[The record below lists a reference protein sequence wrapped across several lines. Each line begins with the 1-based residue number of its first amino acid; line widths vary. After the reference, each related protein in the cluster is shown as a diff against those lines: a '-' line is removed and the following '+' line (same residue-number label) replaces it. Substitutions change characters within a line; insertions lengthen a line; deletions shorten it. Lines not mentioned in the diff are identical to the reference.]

1 MTVIKKLFI
10 ILTGCVAVLILVML
24 GTYFYFQFNLKTLTP
39 EERAKFPGEYIQLED
54 GVISYYWKG
63 PENGDIVVLVHG
75 LSTPKFVWDGNVDAL
90 VAAGKRVLVYDH
102 LGRGFSD
109 RPDIVYDG
117 DLYTRELSNLLSALQ
132 VTQPVNLVGYSMG
145 GGNVVGFAARYPKK
159 VKKLILIAPAGYVP
173 SYEGLAALIFAPG
186 LGEWLMAMVGK
197 KEMLADIV
205 EAVEAGKARPDMIEK
220 FEEQFQYR
228 GYLDS
233 ILSTM
238 RNYPM
243 YDLSEDYEKVGRSRI
258 PTFAIWGTDD
268 QVVPYSTSENVK
280 KAIPHISIFP
290 IEGAGHSVTYAETEK
305 VNKIL
310 LKLLRNG

>member
-1 MTVIKKLFI
+1 MIKKLFV
-10 ILTGCVAVLILVML
+10 ILAGSIAALILIMAV
-24 GTYFYFQFNLKTLTP
+24 TYFYFQFSLKTLTP
-39 EERAKFPGEYIQLED
+39 EVRAKLPGEFIQLED
-54 GVISYYWKG
+54 GVVSYYWKG

-90 VAAGKRVLVYDH
+90 AEIGKRVLVYDH

-117 DLYTRELSNLLSALQ
+117 DLYTRELMNLLDALH

-145 GGNVVGFAARYPKK
+145 GGNVIGFAARYPEK

-173 SYEGLAALIFAPG
+173 SYEGLAKLIFAPG

-205 EAVEAGKARPDMIEK
+205 EAVEAGKARPDMVEK

-243 YDLSEDYEKVGRSRI
+243 YDLSTEYEKVGRSRI

-268 QVVPYSTSENVK
+268 QVVPFSTSENVK
-280 KAIPHISIFP
+280 TAIPHIKIFP
-290 IEGAGHSVTYAETEK
+290 IKGAGHSVTYTETEK
-305 VNKIL
+305 VNAIL
-310 LKLLRNG
+310 VDLLTD